1 MRRPRTLGLLLFLT
15 GSALFVALGTFWER
29 TTAVAMTDF
38 DTVYCGA
45 RALIEHRDPYKPS
58 ELERIYVGETA
69 GHFSDRF
76 QIRRAVSVYIYPP
89 TAFILTAPFALLP
102 WGPAHVVWMVIT
114 GSSFI
119 LAAFLMWEIGST
131 RAPVISGFLIC
142 VFLLTSELLLEVG
155 NAAGIAISL
164 CVIAVWCF
172 LKGRFVPAGILCFA
186 ISLLVKPHDAGLVWL
201 FFLLAGGA
209 NRKRAM
215 QTLLVTGILALPFV
229 LWVSHASPNWMQ
241 EMSSNLTAHSATG
254 DDSDPGP
261 RGVIAWT
268 HGAQLISLQTV
279 FSVFWDDPRFYNPAS
294 YLVCG
299 LLLLSWSIVTI
310 RSRFTPA
317 NAWLALA
324 AVAALSMLPTYHRQ
338 QDTRLL
344 LLVFPA
350 FAILWAERGLVRWI
364 ALLVTAAGVL
374 FTGDSSL
381 QILGLIAHNIGVSVT
396 SPSGRLLTLFLA
408 RPAPLAL
415 LLVSVFYLSV
425 YARRQR
431 SRTRAR
437 NRNSGYADPELH
449 ISPERLIQNSAS

>member
-1 MRRPRTLGLLLFLT
+1 MGPR
-15 GSALFVALGTFWER
+15 
-29 TTAVAMTDF
+29 
-38 DTVYCGA
+38 
-45 RALIEHRDPYKPS
+45 
-58 ELERIYVGETA
+58 
-69 GHFSDRF
+69 
-76 QIRRAVSVYIYPP
+76 
-89 TAFILTAPFALLP
+89 
-102 WGPAHVVWMVIT
+102 HVVWMVIT